1 MQADQL
7 KSLNAEGGDS
17 SESEESIIDA
27 ILASNPKQGIDDSM
41 EEAQDASLLDPSE
54 ASSTGFHPDMA
65 CILTGPLTP
74 LTPEHILDQPHDC
87 DVSHILDQPLE
98 SDREGHGSHIP
109 VLSSE
114 NDRSKPEQHVDDHP
128 LQSQPEKPPSVQ
140 VPKPAWNGFKVVG
153 DNMDKTIKPR
163 DMRSDRQTVS
173 VHYFQL
179 YAVRDRVNC
188 ASIPDTPRPTSSR
201 PPLEELLPSPADHEA
216 LTSNMA
222 FLVARILT
230 SYMPFFRDNF
240 SDIAARHI
248 SHPYVSEMSQKS

>member
-1 MQADQL
+1 MIAMSHT
-7 KSLNAEGGDS
+7 SLIS
-17 SESEESIIDA
+17 
-27 ILASNPKQGIDDSM
+27 
-41 EEAQDASLLDPSE
+41 
-54 ASSTGFHPDMA
+54 
-65 CILTGPLTP
+65 
-74 LTPEHILDQPHDC
+74 HDC

-98 SDREGHGSHIP
+98 SDRDECGSLVYNHALKSDREGQGSHIP

-114 NDRSKPEQHVDDHP
+114 NDRSKPEQHINDHP
-128 LQSQPEKPPSVQ
+128 LQSQPKKPPSVP

-153 DNMDKTIKPR
+153 DNLDKTIKSR

-179 YAVRDRVNC
+179 CAVRDRVNC
-188 ASIPDTPRPTSSR
+188 ASIPDTPQPTSSC

-230 SYMPFFRDNF
+230 SYMPFFQDNF

-248 SHPYVSEMSQKS
+248 SHPYVSEMSQKSHIVSFNVYNIASSILVHEKRESIHLNTCQ